1 MRIIKY
7 PQKDVWE
14 ELTKRPHLD
23 LSTLTKTVQK
33 ILYDVKTRG
42 DEAIKE
48 YEEQFD
54 HANLD
59 SLLVTENEFEEAEK
73 VISDDLRLSLIQAH
87 HNISTFHRA
96 QLFEGKKIETAP
108 GVVCWQKSLP
118 IEKVGLY
125 IPGGSAPL
133 FSSLLMLATP
143 ARIAGCREIILC
155 TPPNKDGKIH
165 PAILSAA
172 KIAGVRKIFKIGGV
186 QAIGA
191 MAYGTSTVPQV
202 YKIFGPGNQ
211 YVMAAKQQV
220 SLHDVAID
228 MPAGPSEVC
237 VLADEFSNPTF
248 IAADLLSQAEHG
260 PDSQVFL
267 ISTSD
272 LLADNV
278 NHELLSQL
286 EKLPRKEI
294 AQKALDN
301 SKTVVVKNTSE
312 AIELANLYAPEH
324 LIIAT
329 ADYNDLADK
338 VINAGS
344 VFLGQYACE
353 SAGDYASGTNH
364 TLPTHGYATTYNGVN
379 LDSFCKKITHQHLTD
394 KGIESIGKTV
404 VCMAENEQLEA
415 HANAMRLRMKH

>member
-73 VISDDLRLSLIQAH
+73 LISDDLRLSLIQAH

-165 PAILSAA
+165 PAMLSAA

-260 PDSQVFL
+260 PDSQVLL
-267 ISTSD
+267 ISTSEQ
-272 LLADNV
+272 LADNV

-379 LDSFCKKITHQHLTD
+379 LDSFCKKITFQHLTD

>member
-59 SLLVTENEFEEAEK
+59 SLLVTGNEFEEAEK
-73 VISDDLRLSLIQAH
+73 LISDDLRLSLIQAH

-267 ISTSD
+267 ISTSEQ
-272 LLADNV
+272 LADNV

-379 LDSFCKKITHQHLTD
+379 LDSFCKKITFQHLTD

>member
-1 MRIIKY
+1 MRIIRY

-23 LSTLTKTVQK
+23 LSTLTKTVQT

-73 VISDDLRLSLIQAH
+73 LISDDLRLSLIQAH

-96 QLFEGKKIETAP
+96 QLFEGKKIETAS

-267 ISTSD
+267 ISTSEQ
-272 LLADNV
+272 LADNV

-379 LDSFCKKITHQHLTD
+379 LDSFCKKITFQHLTD

>member
-155 TPPNKDGKIH
+155 TPPNKNGKIH

-379 LDSFCKKITHQHLTD
+379 LDSFCKKITFQHLTD

>member
-73 VISDDLRLSLIQAH
+73 LISDDLRLSLIQAH

-96 QLFEGKKIETAP
+96 QLFEGKKIETAS

-191 MAYGTSTVPQV
+191 MTYGTSTVPQV

-267 ISTSD
+267 ISTSE

-329 ADYNDLADK
+329 TDYNDLADK

-379 LDSFCKKITHQHLTD
+379 LDSFCKKITFQHLTD

>member
-379 LDSFCKKITHQHLTD
+379 LDSFCKKITFQHLTD